1 MIMRA
6 HFLEAAA
13 SAHPV
18 PKQPT
23 DRQKGEWDVSVSHRI
38 ALASAALAGTAA
50 TAVFAMAPVAQAG
63 TPGSFIGRFHKLS
76 TIASTVPG
84 NGDVNPYGVAV
95 VGQSEGSLVKG
106 NILVSNFNNAKN
118 LQGTGTTIVQVSPA
132 GKVSVFATIR
142 QSSLPDSC
150 PGGVGLTTAL
160 TILQDGW
167 VVVGSLPTKDG
178 MSPTAKAGC
187 LIVLNNKGK
196 VRETFSGNGIN
207 GPWDMTSAS
216 FGPLAELFVTNVLNG
231 TVAAKGKVVNR
242 GNVLRLTLMVGG
254 TQPPRL
260 LNTTKIGG
268 GFPQRTDPAALVIGP
283 TGVALASDGTLYV
296 ANSLTSSI
304 SAIPGATW
312 RSASAGTGTTLTSGG
327 KLNTPL
333 GVTMAPNGDVLS
345 VNGGNGLIVETTP
358 AGKQIASKLLDSS
371 GSPKGAGALFGLA
384 VTPNQ
389 KGVYYVDDAVN
400 TFRLL
405 H

>member
-1 MIMRA
+1 M
-6 HFLEAAA
+6 
-13 SAHPV
+13 
-18 PKQPT
+18 
-23 DRQKGEWDVSVSHRI
+23 
-38 ALASAALAGTAA
+38 
-50 TAVFAMAPVAQAG
+50 
-63 TPGSFIGRFHKLS
+63 LS
-76 TIASTVPG
+76 TIASTVPS
-84 NGDVNPYGVAV
+84 NGDINPYGVAV
-95 VGQSEGSLVKG
+95 VGQSEGTLVQG
-106 NILVSNFNNAKN
+106 DVLVSNFNNSKN

-132 GKVSVFATIR
+132 GKVSVFAHIL
-142 QSSLPDSC
+142 QSKLPDSC

-160 TILQDGW
+160 SILQDGW
-167 VVVGSLPTKDG
+167 VVVGSLPTKNG

-187 LIVLNNKGK
+187 LIVLNNKGQ

-207 GPWDMTSAS
+207 GPWDMTAATY
-216 FGPLAELFVTNVLNG
+216 GPLAELFVTNVLNG

-242 GNVLRLTLMVGG
+242 GTVLRLTLMVGG
-254 TQPPRL
+254 PQPPRL
-260 LNTTKIGG
+260 LNITKIGG

-296 ANSLTSSI
+296 ANSLGSSLA
-304 SAIPGATW
+304 AIPWATW
-312 RSASAGTGTTLTSGG
+312 RSHSAGTGMTLTSGG

-345 VNGGNGLIVETTP
+345 VNGANGLIVETTP
-358 AGKQIASKLLDSS
+358 AGKQVANKLLDSS

-389 KGVYYVDDAVN
+389 NGVYYVDDAVN